1 MCYSL
6 ESMDAVSNNL
16 EDYPLVMVIPE
27 RPTGVA
33 SFAPWSVTNG
43 DGFGHSAKTHGSG

>member
-1 MCYSL
+1 MLLAKEY
-6 ESMDAVSNNL
+6 AVSNNL
-16 EDYPLVMVIPE
+16 GDYALVMVIPE

-43 DGFGHSAKTHGSG
+43 DAFGHSAEIHGSG